1 MFNKHRMHG
10 MAIFKLFTDVEIKV
24 YINVAGEFTSH
35 FTESTLL
42 YNNTAAFLPACL
54 PACLPAY

>member
-1 MFNKHRMHG
+1 MHG